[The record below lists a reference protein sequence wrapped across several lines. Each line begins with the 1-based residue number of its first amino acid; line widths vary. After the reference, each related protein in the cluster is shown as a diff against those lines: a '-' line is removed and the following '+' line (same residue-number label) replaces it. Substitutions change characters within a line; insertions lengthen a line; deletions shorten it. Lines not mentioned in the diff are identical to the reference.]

1 MEKFKPTVISKEF
14 ISSVTDS
21 VQNQNAISFAESVA
35 SSASLSDDQA
45 MNNNYQKS
53 QSYSRDVTGIVTGY
67 KNADTNTIVAN
78 VKVSNQSLSAD
89 VKISTIM
96 IFANYNG
103 NKILVATSR
112 LNEPE
117 LLPAFDADKGTPV
130 TIELA
135 VYIQVS
141 NVVDAKVQFNEAG
154 LATNSDLQHVDSTS
168 VHNIGNETIDGVKT
182 FTQPIKGVADIN
194 VRQLWDGYDLDS
206 LKTAGMYSANNVKV
220 IQSPSKETFSL
231 IVEVSGQSVKQTK
244 SVFNQDGTSS
254 TYIRYYNNK
263 WSDFKKFTVDDSQI
277 ANINSQNEFKEN
289 TVFDKNVTVGGD
301 LHANADW
308 SHNSE
313 HALNSDKAGK
323 ADWANGSWQSEYV
336 NPNNNQTIH
345 NLTVTGSLHAN
356 ADNAVH
362 SDKSSYADKA
372 GSSGWANGAGQADKS
387 SYADK
392 SGTSDTANALN
403 PNNGYQVNGLQTNG
417 ALLANAGASIKGNT
431 DISGDTYAKSL
442 NAKNWSK
449 FDGGIEVNNGI
460 TNNGWSNFASLYS
473 RGDITIDGNVNA
485 NKNVNI
491 IGKLGSA
498 EVDTGSVY
506 SNGWSVFNVGAQFKN
521 GVSIDGWLNSDSVYS
536 RKNIAA
542 EDSVISKKRYVGY
555 SDAWQGFRFWFDRIG
570 NTVTVDI
577 SGWSNVKIDGW
588 VAFAASVPV
597 GYRPA
602 HNTNAVIFVGN
613 AAGFIQVGS
622 DGSLYNGGVWNVFNG
637 DYDKQVRVIG
647 TWTTLDDLP
656 S

>member
-35 SSASLSDDQA
+35 CSSSLSDDQA

-78 VKVSNQSLSAD
+78 VKISNQSLSAD

-96 IFANYNG
+96 IFANYSG

-130 TIELA
+130 TIEVA

-194 VRQLWDGYDLDS
+194 VRQLWDGYDIDK
-206 LKTAGMYSANNVKV
+206 LKTTGFYVGNYIKVLQSSVK
-220 IQSPSKETFSL
+220 ENFSL
-231 IVEVSGQSVKQTK
+231 LVENAGNSSSVKQTK
-244 SVFNQDGTSS
+244 VVFYQNGEIKTLVRYFTGTWSMFTEVPTDDTRLLHNSGDEAISGLKTFNDDAVFN
-254 TYIRYYNNK
+254 
-263 WSDFKKFTVDDSQI
+263 
-277 ANINSQNEFKEN
+277 
-289 TVFDKNVTVGGD
+289 KNV
-301 LHANADW
+301 
-308 SHNSE
+308 
-313 HALNSDKAGK
+313 
-323 ADWANGSWQSEYV
+323 
-336 NPNNNQTIH
+336 
-345 NLTVTGSLHAN
+345 TVTGSLHAN

-392 SGTSDTANALN
+392 SGTSDYVNSNNDQTFKSINVPGWSTFGGGFDVRNISNHGWANF
-403 PNNGYQVNGLQTNG
+403 QNGL
-417 ALLANAGASIKGNT
+417 AVS
-431 DISGDTYAKSL
+431 SGDAIFYWGAHSKKVVETNVWDNGL
-442 NAKNWSK
+442 NAHIYRVGNIVVVQIYGSIISDHGAYTTIGWKIPLGFRPAYESH
-449 FDGGIEVNNGI
+449 GI
-460 TNNGWSNFASLYS
+460 ASAGYTKTIMRYHPS
-473 RGDITIDGNVNA
+473 GD
-485 NKNVNI
+485 VNI
-491 IGKLGSA
+491 IDSPLKA
-498 EVDTGSVY
+498 
-506 SNGWSVFNVGAQFKN
+506 SNN
-521 GVSIDGWLNSDSVYS
+521 
-536 RKNIAA
+536 
-542 EDSVISKKRYVGY
+542 
-555 SDAWQGFRFWFDRIG
+555 
-570 NTVTVDI
+570 
-577 SGWSNVKIDGW
+577 
-588 VAFAASVPV
+588 
-597 GYRPA
+597 
-602 HNTNAVIFVGN
+602 
-613 AAGFIQVGS
+613 
-622 DGSLYNGGVWNVFNG
+622 NGGDNYSYGFAVWA
-637 DYDKQVRVIG
+637 
-647 TWTTLDDLP
+647 TTDDFP

>member
-289 TVFDKNVTVGGD
+289 AVFNKNVTVGGD

-372 GSSGWANGAGQADKS
+372 GSSGWANGAGQAD
-387 SYADK
+387 YATNADH
-392 SGTSDTANALN
+392 ANNASHADRTMLTDYILRENDQIMHSLQLN
-403 PNNGYQVNGLQTNG
+403 GNFSANGDSITQKLDVNGQLFAHQDVTG
-417 ALLANAGASIKGNT
+417 FGSI
-431 DISGDTYAKSL
+431 
-442 NAKNWSK
+442 
-449 FDGGIEVNNGI
+449 V
-460 TNNGWSNFASLYS
+460 
-473 RGDITIDGNVNA
+473 
-485 NKNVNI
+485 
-491 IGKLGSA
+491 
-498 EVDTGSVY
+498 
-506 SNGWSVFNVGAQFKN
+506 
-521 GVSIDGWLNSDSVYS
+521 
-536 RKNIAA
+536 
-542 EDSVISKKRYVGY
+542 SKKRYVGW

-613 AAGFIQVGS
+613 VAGFIQVGS